1 MNAVDKQTYQN
12 FFRAVKENNVDAVQY
27 LLESHTQLNQES
39 ILEEAVDYGAS
50 WGSLDVLRFLVQ
62 RGANINYRDSFNELP
77 ICKAA
82 ADGHLGVVR
91 YLLEQKAEI
100 DLSGPVGNPYY
111 DAIYENHLE
120 VVKFLLQAGIDPHVV
135 FRRESGPLRNCLS
148 FALDLGHTEIAE
160 LLRSAGCR
168 LPVEGV
174 DHVVNDLPPGTALNP
189 AHAAISAAVSARFGL
204 VDALALQEIVPICR
218 DLHIAVHVIRPTA
231 EHPYYTLF
239 TTGMSDRAQR
249 VPAGQEAF
257 QYTEMLLHLPE
268 DWPVDA
274 MTEASSWPLQWLR
287 QLAYFPHL
295 QGTWLGGPHTI
306 VASDDPPVPLGP
318 NTQQSCWLLL
328 ADFGNWSPVPLED
341 GRLVRMVTLIPLY
354 TQERDF
360 ELQHGI
366 RPLLERFEHAG
377 LTPVIDVDRACVV
390 S

>member
-1 MNAVDKQTYQN
+1 MNIDLEIYRPFMKAVRSND
-12 FFRAVKENNVDAVQY
+12 VS
-27 LLESHTQLNQES
+27 LLETLVANHPDLNDES
-39 ILEEAVDYGAS
+39 ILNQALDAACESGSEAAVQ
-50 WGSLDVLRFLVQ
+50 FLIQ
-62 RGANINYRDSFNELP
+62 RGANINHRDEFGDLP

-82 ADGHLGVVR
+82 AEGHLGIVQF
-91 YLLEQKAEI
+91 LLELGAEI
-100 DLSGPVGNPYY
+100 DISGPVGNPYY
-111 DAIYENHLE
+111 DAIYENQLE
-120 VVKFLLQAGIDPHVV
+120 VVKFLLQAGIDPHAV

-148 FALDLGHTEIAE
+148 YALDLGHTEIAE
-160 LLRSAGCR
+160 LLGSAGCH

-174 DHVVNDLPPGTALNP
+174 DHVVNDLPPGTVLNP
-189 AHAAISAAVSARFGL
+189 AHAAISTAVSARFGP

-257 QYTEMLLHLPE
+257 RYTEMLLHLPD
-268 DWPVDA
+268 DWPVHA

-318 NTQQSCWLLL
+318 NTQQSCWLLM

-360 ELQHGI
+360 ELLQGI
-366 RPLLERFEHAG
+366 RSLLERFERAG
-377 LTPVIDVDRACVV
+377 MTPVIDIDRASVV